1 MSLSGS
7 LALHTMKL
15 RKFLRVRKVLCYEKQ
30 REILPEK
37 SKMCVLLLV
46 FENEIPSP
54 LYVMISI
61 TLSSREC
68 PIKTKIKIL
77 WYLSFSLAAPAM
89 MRTLLLATILSA
101 AKQVTSSATVANSA
115 TFKRWCPCSH
125 YHTLYQ
131 QRVEQGVCCSR
142 EMESRCQRCLR
153 QRGASKTRTNC
164 SRKVRQIE
172 SRSWEM

>member
-7 LALHTMKL
+7 LALRTMKL

-61 TLSSREC
+61 TLSSSKF
-68 PIKTKIKIL
+68 PIKIL
-77 WYLSFSLAAPAM
+77 WHLSFSFAAPAM

-131 QRVEQGVCCSR
+131 QRVEQGVYCSR